1 MAGNKMKGSSPQ
13 HSVSFRR
20 LRRIFVLV
28 GAISLFFVM
37 GLIPAGFSTAVQAKA
52 FEESEVKA
60 VFLYNLTKFIVWP
73 KEVSEGPPAEFAI
86 AILGNDPFG
95 NHLDKVIMSETVKG
109 RKIAVRRYHE
119 KDEVQWREIDIL
131 FIGREMVDAL
141 PDLRASARDSGV
153 LTVGDFNGFC
163 QAGGMVN
170 LRNVDNRIKI
180 EVNIEEARRSDFVVS
195 AQVLKLASIVATQ
208 TEDDQ

>member
-1 MAGNKMKGSSPQ
+1 MKALSRP
-13 HSVSFRR
+13 HSASFRR
-20 LRRIFVLV
+20 LRRSYVLV
-28 GAISLFFVM
+28 VAISLFFVM
-37 GLIPAGFSTAVQAKA
+37 GLNQAGFSTAVQAKA

-73 KEVSEGPPAEFAI
+73 KEVNDGPQAEFAI
-86 AILGNDPFG
+86 AILGIDPFG
-95 NHLDKVIMSETVKG
+95 NHLNKVIMSETVKG
-109 RKIAVRRYHE
+109 RKIAVRRYHG

-170 LRNVDNRIKI
+170 LLNVDNRIKI
-180 EVNIEEARRSDFVVS
+180 EVNIEETRRSDFVVS
-195 AQVLKLASIVATQ
+195 AQVLKLAAIVTTQ
-208 TEDDQ
+208 TEDEW